1 MSKSKWFFTAAMAVF
16 IFAAGTAPV
25 LALDAASVPL
35 SNRTKADLYLS
46 SKEVPAFLKA
56 NSGHVLFL
64 DVRTPRELTSS
75 GLTPL
80 IDANV
85 PFKRVAAGG
94 MQLEINPDFA
104 AKTGKRLAAKG
115 LSKNDP
121 VVLMCRSGHR
131 SAMAA
136 DLLTEAGFTQVYSVA
151 DGFEGNSAGDNGWKN
166 SGLSWGYELDKAKF
180 PAGECPTKTCALNLP

>member
-1 MSKSKWFFTAAMAVF
+1 MSKSKWFFTAAIAVF
-16 IFAAGTAPV
+16 MFAAGTAPV

-115 LSKNDP
+115 LSKRPPQRHGRRPSD
-121 VVLMCRSGHR
+121 RSR
-131 SAMAA
+131 I
-136 DLLTEAGFTQVYSVA
+136 Y
-151 DGFEGNSAGDNGWKN
+151 
-166 SGLSWGYELDKAKF
+166 SGLFGSGRLRRQ
-180 PAGECPTKTCALNLP
+180 